1 MPRNVNFKK
10 PPTPNEPITRYLT
23 HRKQFSPVNNRVKPG
38 AFMPPQDL
46 QLSVS
51 RIYGLSIKD
60 IWKIGTK
67 VIKKSRQKLTLYGR
81 ADIKVLTVTTN
92 GLSIDPDNK
101 PRRHANVIGWPPEK
115 EEQKSIALEL
125 ANKATLVLSS

>member
-1 MPRNVNFKK
+1 MPRKINFKK

-23 HRKQFSPVNNRVKPG
+23 HRNQFSSENNRVKHNV
-38 AFMPPQDL
+38 FMPPHDL
-46 QLSVS
+46 KLSVF
-51 RIYGLSIKD
+51 RIHGLAIED
-60 IWKIGTK
+60 IWKIG
-67 VIKKSRQKLTLYGR
+67 KKAIRKSKRTLRGR
-81 ADIKVLTVTTN
+81 ADIRTLAVTTS

-125 ANKATLVLSS
+125 ANRATLVLCS